1 MRKDKNELFKHLSDE
16 TVEKISAEYPTGDK
30 IQRDRIYR
38 EIERR
43 VDDSCVSG
51 EDVRG
56 VEAYRSRPY
65 MRIISAAAA
74 FVIIVGAAAGGGY
87 IMRNGSSNYAD
98 NAVSVEGTTAPSE
111 SPTEPET
118 TEAAAEPA
126 PLTKEEI
133 LDKITNRRYDDFNQI
148 NIEYTRTTEDEIS
161 EHGIAK
167 RDCVTG
173 NESCIKTFYYKNDGT
188 MDAPPE
194 WTTTDEIF
202 AYKDL
207 YICIYSDTS
216 DNITPQY
223 EVMNRSAIHGRSSAE
238 SSILS
243 NLPDGYMSNGLED
256 FDLDEVS
263 DTVFLGRECTSAVFS
278 YHGNA
283 TPDSEPENPDEPFRP
298 AAEDEPLLFDVT
310 TNIIF
315 DNETGIVLDLKNT
328 VGTSKCGFTVD
339 SIRFNEDAELPEN
352 GTYIKNRIAECEPVL
367 SQESIDLSILDEED
381 TIE

>member
-1 MRKDKNELFKHLSDE
+1 MRKDKDELFKHLSDE

-30 IQRDRIYR
+30 LQRDRIYR

-43 VDDSCVSG
+43 VDGSYASG

-56 VEAYRSRPY
+56 VEMYRARPY

-87 IMRNGSSNYAD
+87 IMHNRSSNYAD
-98 NAVSVEGTTAPSE
+98 NAVSEEGTTAPSE
-111 SPTEPET
+111 TVTEPET

-126 PLTKEEI
+126 QLTKEEI
-133 LDKITNRRYDDFNQI
+133 LDKITNHRYDDFDQL
-148 NIEYTRTTEDEIS
+148 NIEYTGTREDEIF

-167 RDCVTG
+167 RDRITG
-173 NESCIKTFYYKNDGT
+173 NESCTKTFYYKNDGT

-194 WTTTDEIF
+194 WTTTTEIF

-207 YICIYSDTS
+207 YISIYSDTS
-216 DNITPQY
+216 DNMTPQY
-223 EVMNRSAIHGRSSAE
+223 EVTKRPGDPSAE
-238 SSILS
+238 WSILS
-243 NLPDGYMSNGLED
+243 SLPNDYMSDGLED

-278 YHGNA
+278 YHGYEM
-283 TPDSEPENPDEPFRP
+283 PDSESENPDDPFRP
-298 AAEDEPLLFDVT
+298 ATEDEPLLFDVT

-315 DNETGIVLDLKNT
+315 DNETGIVLDLKAT
-328 VGTSKCGFTVD
+328 VGTSRYGFTVN

-367 SQESIDLSILDEED
+367 SQEVIDLSILDEED
-381 TIE
+381 QIE

>member
-1 MRKDKNELFKHLSDE
+1 MKNNRDVLFKHVNDE
-16 TVEKISAEYPTGDK
+16 TVEKIAAEYPTGDK
-30 IQRDRIYR
+30 QQRDRIYK

-43 VDDSCVSG
+43 VDGSYASG
-51 EDVRG
+51 EEVKG
-56 VEAYRSRPY
+56 VEMYRERPY

-87 IMRNGSSNYAD
+87 IMHNRSSNYAD
-98 NAVSVEGTTAPSE
+98 NAVSAETTTAPSE

-126 PLTKEEI
+126 QLTKEEI
-133 LDKITNRRYDDFNQI
+133 LDKITNRRYDDFDQI

-167 RDCVTG
+167 RDRITG

-207 YICIYSDTS
+207 YICIYTDIS
-216 DNITPQY
+216 DNMTPQY
-223 EVMNRSAIHGRSSAE
+223 GVTKLPGSPESPSDE

-283 TPDSEPENPDEPFRP
+283 THDTESENPDAPFRP

-381 TIE
+381 QTE